1 MQPSRI
7 LLPNGP
13 LRSWGLSLD
22 ALRILVALVALVV
35 ATLGLLIG
43 TAYNMPMFMLP
54 NAGWSSTMEDL
65 YFLSAFGHLV
75 FFGVIVAAYIHA
87 AANDIALPAQGNV
100 PTLLTPAWLVLA
112 ATCSLCTK

>member
-1 MQPSRI
+1 
-7 LLPNGP
+7 
-13 LRSWGLSLD
+13 
-22 ALRILVALVALVV
+22 
-35 ATLGLLIG
+35 
-43 TAYNMPMFMLP
+43 
-54 NAGWSSTMEDL
+54 MEDL

-87 AANDIALPAQGNV
+87 AANDIALPEQGNV

>member
-43 TAYNMPMFMLP
+43 TAYNMPMFMF
-54 NAGWSSTMEDL
+54 S
-65 YFLSAFGHLV
+65 
-75 FFGVIVAAYIHA
+75 
-87 AANDIALPAQGNV
+87 
-100 PTLLTPAWLVLA
+100 
-112 ATCSLCTK
+112 